1 MTAAGLHRSTGG
13 YAISWR
19 TAVPA
24 TTTGADRLR
33 AFARW
38 SALSAMSVFSR
49 KVADR
54 FVRCLYCHYVFD
66 DQVAEFD
73 RIIGRLGA
81 LGTFVD
87 SATLLEM
94 LAGDRPVDGRYFHLS
109 FDDGFRN
116 NFTNALPV
124 LRNHGVP
131 AIFFV
136 PSALVDADWERARDY
151 CLDVT
156 HYGAVIEMMRWDDL
170 AAILDAGYEVGS
182 HTRTHARFSA
192 ISTQRGHLEDE
203 IRGSKHDLESR
214 LGYRCRYISWP
225 YGRVTDADASSVDFT
240 REAGYDACF
249 GAFRGTVRPGRTD
262 RYRIPR
268 HHFEPQW
275 PLGHVE
281 YFARGNMEVAE

>member
-66 DQVAEFD
+66 DQVTAFD
-73 RIIGRLGA
+73 RMIGRLRS

-87 SATLLEM
+87 TAMLLDM
-94 LAGDRPVDGRYFHLS
+94 LAGHRPVDGRYFHLS

-116 NFTNALPV
+116 NFTNALPI
-124 LRNHGVP
+124 LQKHSVP

-136 PSALVDADWERARDY
+136 PSALIGADWARTRDY
-151 CLDVT
+151 
-156 HYGAVIEMMRWDDL
+156 
-170 AAILDAGYEVGS
+170 
-182 HTRTHARFSA
+182 
-192 ISTQRGHLEDE
+192 
-203 IRGSKHDLESR
+203 
-214 LGYRCRYISWP
+214 
-225 YGRVTDADASSVDFT
+225 
-240 REAGYDACF
+240 
-249 GAFRGTVRPGRTD
+249 
-262 RYRIPR
+262 
-268 HHFEPQW
+268 
-275 PLGHVE
+275 
-281 YFARGNMEVAE
+281 